1 MRFRKIFLL
10 SVWTLILL
18 TAFVLHNQNPGETK
32 YFPQCA
38 FHGISGLHC
47 PGCGAARAIHSML
60 SGDILGALKNNLFLV
75 ILAPAIFW
83 LLILDTAREFWGFKP
98 KLKPA
103 PAALL
108 VLLFVLLVLYTVL
121 RNIPGPPWDFLRPE

>member
-1 MRFRKIFLL
+1 MSYRKVFLVFIWTAIFA
-10 SVWTLILL
+10 VTIILL
-18 TAFVLHNQNPGETK
+18 KHKPEDAAFLPK
-32 YFPQCA
+32 CA

-47 PGCGAARAIHSML
+47 PGCGAARAIHSIL

-75 ILAPAIFW
+75 LLAPTIFW

-121 RNIPGPPWDFLRPE
+121 RNIPGPPWDLLRPE